1 MTRVLLV
8 VLFSA
13 WASLASAQSP
23 SAATLFRRGMAAF
36 GDERYADAA
45 ALFEQAHALSG
56 EPGML
61 YNLALA
67 QDRAGDT
74 ERAVVSY
81 RAFLAASPDAP
92 ERAEVE
98 ARLAEL
104 TPAPIE
110 PEPEP
115 EPIAPTDASPETTRP
130 EVPDVTPPASPVGGV
145 EVSAGGPIL
154 IGLGAAGMIAAGVLL
169 GLAVDTHGRAVAEPV
184 QRTALALGAE
194 ADQLALASN
203 LLWATGALAIA
214 GLVWLVVDLS
224 TPVHTELS
232 VSATGVSLEGAF

>member
-1 MTRVLLV
+1 MTRALFVLCALS
-8 VLFSA
+8 SA
-13 WASLASAQSP
+13 AVAAAQSP
-23 SAATLFRRGMAAF
+23 SGATLFRRGMAAF

-45 ALFEQAHALSG
+45 ALFEEAHALSG

-98 ARLAEL
+98 ARLVAL
-104 TPAPIE
+104 
-110 PEPEP
+110 
-115 EPIAPTDASPETTRP
+115 APTVTVEPPPDPVEPPPDVPRETPPP
-130 EVPDVTPPASPVGGV
+130 EVEAQPAAPPPPHV
-145 EVSAGGPIL
+145 EVSVGGPIL
-154 IGLGAAGMIAAGVLL
+154 IGLGAAGMIAAGVLA

-203 LLWATGALAIA
+203 ILWATGALAIA

-232 VSATGVSLEGAF
+232 VSVTGVTLAGSF